1 MREKAGERNQFRKE
15 SIAANRERKTE
26 TTNGNN
32 GKIVCNKMYFTVPR
46 TGDWAT
52 LRGPRKR
59 TGCWEVGAIICA
71 LNCGM

>member
-1 MREKAGERNQFRKE
+1 MREKERERNQFRKE

-46 TGDWAT
+46 TGDCAT
-52 LRGPRKR
+52 LRGQGSGQAFGK
-59 TGCWEVGAIICA
+59 WAQSYV
-71 LNCGM
+71 L